1 MNFFL
6 DLDVA
11 RLSDSL
17 VASAMAVLG
26 LALLAYAADL
36 ALRHR
41 RTRTEPA
48 TAAVLAPASIGS
60 SHDVRAD
67 EHAAPETAAADDPN
81 PVDGAS
87 REPERMTG
95 RAGTSLSVLGV
106 GLLVAAVIARGFAA
120 ERAPWAN
127 MYEFALT
134 GSASVGIFYLA
145 SLRQA
150 PVRAM
155 GVWVVGLTLLL
166 LGLGTT
172 VLYTPVDGIVPV
184 LDSYWLVIHVAAAII
199 AGGLFTVGFVA
210 TAAQMVRARRRRST
224 DSRPPAVDGAS
235 DDPFAKVAHNAHLVA
250 FPIWTFAVLA
260 GAIWAENAWGR
271 YWGWD
276 PKETWAFI
284 TWVLY
289 AAYLHAQATDRRWA
303 RSAGWLAIAGFLSF
317 LFNFF
322 GVNIWLP
329 GLHSYAGV

>member
-1 MNFFL
+1 MNFLPDL
-6 DLDVA
+6 DLA

-36 ALRHR
+36 ALGRRKSGSPARPTPVLAAAPDGTSHR
-41 RTRTEPA
+41 IPSDGNAGPESASDDADRDDEPA
-48 TAAVLAPASIGS
+48 REGERTA
-60 SHDVRAD
+60 
-67 EHAAPETAAADDPN
+67 
-81 PVDGAS
+81 
-87 REPERMTG
+87 G
-95 RAGTSLSVLGV
+95 RAGTSLTVLGV
-106 GLLVAAVIARGFAA
+106 GLLAAAVLARGLAA

-150 PVRAM
+150 PIRAM

-210 TAAQMVRARRRRST
+210 TIAEMVRTRRRPDRSRAT
-224 DSRPPAVDGAS
+224 ASRPALN
-235 DDPFAKVAHNAHLVA
+235 DPFAKVAHNAHLVA

-303 RSAGWLAIAGFLSF
+303 RASAWLAIAGFLSF